1 MMINVIL
8 RLNHMSFILLKQK
21 CEIQTDDIK
30 KNQHANHGENSV
42 HFLLFDDFFLF
53 CLGFFSDL
61 VSDCFLEPEVFFLS
75 NLLLILHDFGLL
87 S

>member
-1 MMINVIL
+1 MMIKVIL
-8 RLNHMSFILLKQK
+8 QLNHKSCILLKQK

-30 KNQHANHGENSV
+30 KNQHANHRENSL

-61 VSDCFLEPEVFFLS
+61 DSDCFLEPEVFFL
-75 NLLLILHDFGLL
+75 
-87 S
+87 